1 MDASIIANLCVYI
14 LTWNVGTH
22 HPDDISM
29 TGALSLDRTSSC
41 PDQRLP
47 DIYVVGL
54 QEVSTHAKN
63 QLFNIF
69 HDDPWTFKVSE
80 YLIPYDYIKVSTEQ
94 LQGIL
99 VMMFAQPKHEPHIKD
114 VEVQNTRTGLR
125 GLWGNKGAVSIRM
138 TLYGTGVT
146 FVGAHLA
153 AHDQKLAERI
163 EHYNQIVNN
172 HHYKTSKY
180 RSIFDHDCVF
190 WFGDLNFRL
199 TGTDSARDV
208 RSLVEQGKLDELI
221 ERDQL
226 LLLRKK
232 DKEAFALLTEQLP
245 TFPPTFKFIEG
256 TSEYK
261 LKRRP
266 AWCDRILHRVQELR
280 NPDIVLGITQL
291 SYKSHP
297 DYVLSDH
304 KPVSAEFLYKIEA
317 QTQTDDKLYELMHR
331 DRRNEAPLANSSCSL
346 IPKWSH
352 QLIKRTKAKKRN

>member
-1 MDASIIANLCVYI
+1 MTATIIANLCVYI

-29 TGALSLDRTSSC
+29 TEALSLNGTSSC

-80 YLIPYDYIKVSTEQ
+80 YLIPYDYIKLSTEQ

-99 VMMFAQPKHEPHIKD
+99 VMMFVQPKHEPHIKD
-114 VEVQNTRTGLR
+114 VEAQSTRTGLG

-138 TLYGTGVT
+138 SLYGTGVT

-163 EHYNQIVNN
+163 EDYNQIVNN
-172 HHYKTSKY
+172 HHYKTPKY
-180 RSIFDHDCVF
+180 RNIFDHDYVF

-199 TGTDSARDV
+199 TGTDSAWDV
-208 RSLVEQGKLDELI
+208 RSLVEQGKLEELI

-226 LLLRKK
+226 LLVRTTGN
-232 DKEAFALLTEQLP
+232 AFSLLTEQLP

-256 TSEYK
+256 TSEYD

-280 NPDIVLGITQL
+280 YPDIVLNITQI

-304 KPVSAEFLYKIEA
+304 KPVSAAFLYKIEA
-317 QTQTDDKLYELMHR
+317 QTQTDDELYELTHGGGTTA
-331 DRRNEAPLANSSCSL
+331 APLASL
-346 IPKWSH
+346 DSENARLAPIY
-352 QLIKRTKAKKRN
+352 